1 VNVAAFDPALAGSIE
16 SDFEKDLAQSRLVTL
31 AQWQNRSLWER
42 AMEWVGW
49 LIAREQ

>member
-1 VNVAAFDPALAGSIE
+1 VAALDPALAANIE
-16 SDFEKDLAQSRLVTL
+16 SDFEKDLTQSRRVTL
-31 AQWQNRSLWER
+31 AEWQSRGLWER